1 LSSNHAS
8 SESWRR
14 LEAVVHEVGAAPSTE
29 RTARL
34 EALCAGDG
42 DLLEEA
48 SSLLHAIDEEERITA
63 SFVPPE
69 LREIQ
74 ETHIGRRVGPYE
86 LKRLLGRGGT
96 GAVYLARR
104 ADGQFDQQVA
114 IKLIDLPL
122 VGSLF
127 RERFRQERQIL
138 AGLNHPCIAR
148 LLDGGVSEEG
158 ELYLA
163 MEYADGLPIQRYCEQ
178 HSLDIRERIEL
189 FKSVCTAVRFAHQNL
204 VVHRD
209 LKPGNILVTTDGTA
223 KLVCL
228 PGHAHDHQ
236 LSLGVALSRILDVG
250 WKGGLLVAGW
260 AADSTN
266 SDQSSGEELVLFA
279 PNGGPRRLSK
289 GVRTAR
295 FSSDGAALA
304 YEVAEPRNSS
314 AGSASA
320 TSYVLDLDTGKV
332 TALGALADPLWEA
345 DGKHLRATRL
355 RTGSDDGAQWS
366 SLRVRWERESG
377 IITMDGPGSA
387 QIPAPVGE
395 IVAWSED
402 QRGVPVPG
410 YCTVR
415 LGRGMVKHL
424 VVGRFCMGIADDRSV
439 RWSPDGRWLA
449 FPHPG
454 PMPGDPGGEFIDVVG
469 IEGGR
474 FGIG

>member
-1 LSSNHAS
+1 MSVGTFSRCWMALAMVGMLGTCRCQGTPTCAVDWKPATIEAAS
-8 SESWRR
+8 
-14 LEAVVHEVGAAPSTE
+14 L
-29 RTARL
+29 L
-34 EALCAGDG
+34 M
-42 DLLEEA
+42 LEE
-48 SSLLHAIDEEERITA
+48 
-63 SFVPPE
+63 
-69 LREIQ
+69 
-74 ETHIGRRVGPYE
+74 
-86 LKRLLGRGGT
+86 
-96 GAVYLARR
+96 
-104 ADGQFDQQVA
+104 DG
-114 IKLIDLPL
+114 
-122 VGSLF
+122 
-127 RERFRQERQIL
+127 
-138 AGLNHPCIAR
+138 N
-148 LLDGGVSEEG
+148 
-158 ELYLA
+158 
-163 MEYADGLPIQRYCEQ
+163 
-178 HSLDIRERIEL
+178 
-189 FKSVCTAVRFAHQNL
+189 
-204 VVHRD
+204 
-209 LKPGNILVTTDGTA
+209 A

-228 PGHAHDHQ
+228 PRHTRDRQ
-236 LSLGVALSRILDVG
+236 LSLGIALSRILDVG

-260 AADSTN
+260 AADS
-266 SDQSSGEELVLFA
+266 SDPDQRSGEELVLFA

-314 AGSASA
+314 VGSASA

-332 TALGALADPLWEA
+332 TALDALADPLWEV

-355 RTGSDDGAQWS
+355 RTESDEGVQWS

-474 FGIG
+474 YPALSALSVAQARARPGQPALVTGPGSVWFDWSPSQRFLAIQDGAGALSVGDFQAGGIAFLGQGEKPMWSPGGAYLLALAPGPRGTRNRSTSEAFALIGVAPSERIDLGAARDGRWLPAHACDE